1 MATPIEPTKVQ
12 QVWALL
18 IRHEEM
24 SREMRELRK
33 RVDSLTEQFTD
44 EDKAEY
50 HQLLT
55 ARYNGN

>member
-1 MATPIEPTKVQ
+1 MATPIEPTKAQ